1 MGGIRLKK
9 WSLVV
14 CSLILLIVLAACGK
28 EESKIAVNG
37 KVSEPL
43 KVTLPTWTGY
53 GPLFLAKE
61 KGFFEKNGVDVEL
74 SIVEGLGER
83 KAALAGGKV
92 DGMATALDVQIT
104 LAGAGIPVK
113 VVWLLDDSY
122 GGDGILVKNDINS
135 IEDLKGKKI
144 AFEVGSTSQLLALTA
159 LAQGGLTEK
168 DVTVVQMSAGDAGA
182 AFAAGQVD
190 AAVTWEPW
198 LTKGAQA
205 NGKVLLS
212 TKDLPGIITDTIS
225 FNEDVIKNRP
235 EDVKAFVK
243 AMGEAMDYWMNNKK
257 EANEIMAKGLNID
270 LAEFEDTETG
280 LKFFTKE
287 DNNNLFG
294 LNGEKGSIY
303 KSTENAIQ
311 FYKDQKVIEKDV
323 KAEEIIDSSFLE

>member
-1 MGGIRLKK
+1 MKK
-9 WSLVV
+9 WSFVV
-14 CSLILLIVLAACGK
+14 CTLILLIILAACGK
-28 EESKIAVNG
+28 EEGKIPVSG

-61 KGFFEKNGVDVEL
+61 KGFFEKNGIDVEL
-74 SIVEGLGER
+74 SIIEGLGER

-92 DGMATALDVQIT
+92 DGMATALDVQVT
-104 LAGAGIPVK
+104 FAGAGIPVQI
-113 VVWLLDDSY
+113 VWLFDDSY

-135 IEDLKGKKI
+135 VEDLKGKKM
-144 AFEVGSTSQLLALTA
+144 AFEVGSTSQMLALTA

-205 NGKVLLS
+205 NGKVLLT
-212 TKDLPGIITDTIS
+212 TKDLPGIIIDTVS
-225 FNEDVIKNRP
+225 FNEKVIKNRP
-235 EDVKAFVK
+235 EDMKAFVK
-243 AMGEAMDYWMNNKK
+243 SMGEAMDYWK
-257 EANEIMAKGLNID
+257 ENEKDANEIMAKGLNID
-270 LAEFEDTETG
+270 VAEFEATETG

-287 DNNNLFG
+287 ENDKLFG
-294 LNGEKGSIY
+294 IDGEKGPIY
-303 KSTENAIQ
+303 ESATNAIQ
-311 FYKDQKVIEKDV
+311 FYKNQKMLEKDI
-323 KAEEIIDSSFLE
+323 KAEDIINSSFLK

>member
-1 MGGIRLKK
+1 MMKK
-9 WSLVV
+9 WLLII
-14 CSLILLIVLAACGK
+14 CSLMLAITLGACGK
-28 EESKIAVNG
+28 EDGSTTSGNEKS
-37 KVSEPL
+37 SEPL

-83 KAALAGGKV
+83 KAALAGGKI
-92 DGMATALDVQIT
+92 DGMATALDVQVT
-104 LAGAGIPVK
+104 LAGADIPVQ

-122 GGDGILVKNDINS
+122 GGDGILVKNEINDIK
-135 IEDLKGKKI
+135 DLKGKQI
-144 AFEVGSTSQLLALTA
+144 AFEVGSTSQMLALTA
-159 LAQGGLTEK
+159 LEQGGLTED

-182 AFAAGQVD
+182 AFAAGKVD

-205 NGKVLLS
+205 NGKILLT
-212 TKDLPGIITDTIS
+212 TKDLPGIILDTVA
-225 FNEDVIKNRP
+225 FKEEVIKSRP

-243 AMGEAMDYWMNNKK
+243 AMGEAMDYWKENEK
-257 EANEIMAKGLNID
+257 EANEIMAKGLKID
-270 LAEFEDTETG
+270 VKEFEATVTG

-287 DNNNLFG
+287 DNKELFG
-294 LNGEKGSIY
+294 TEDKKGSIY

-311 FYKDQKVIEKDV
+311 FYKDQEMLEKEL
-323 KAEEIIDSSFLE
+323 KAEDVINASFIQE